1 MKAYLYA
8 SEEGA
13 AAGILAPRFIDI
25 ADLYRRG
32 FLNDDCT
39 VWVNAEAPDSSF
51 WALTDRSEYIHMHYA
66 VRPGY
71 VRRNTSGRLR
81 WGRTNDGSKDMP
93 EVDLEPQ
100 KLPGGSDTHVTLIVK
115 HRSPMESVKVIDGTV
130 IVPME
135 NGCWS
140 AGNQTVI
147 DLPAYVPVQ
156 RQLASEYEVNHARH
170 HGARFLMKTLSSA
183 NAEMLRNDLHLYAC
197 DIPAERLQEINGHMD
212 AVERYADSHVL
223 DLFGRYLSQRSG
235 PDAATLFEQMRQEY
249 ADRPAAELFGRL
261 RAETDRLHHGAGGA
275 DDQS

>member
-66 VRPGY
+66 TRPGY

-81 WGRTNDGSKDMP
+81 WGRTNDGSKDSP
-93 EVDLEPQ
+93 EVDLDPQ
-100 KLPGGSDTHVTLIVK
+100 KLPGGPDTHVTLIVK
-115 HRSPMESVKVIDGTV
+115 HRYPIELVKIIDSTAL
-130 IVPME
+130 VPME

-140 AGNQTVI
+140 LGNQTVI
-147 DLPAYVPVQ
+147 DLPAYVPVE
-156 RQLASEYEVNHARH
+156 RQVASEYEGNHARH
-170 HGARFLMKTLSSA
+170 HGARFLMKTLDA
-183 NAEMLRNDLHLYAC
+183 AKAEALRNNLHLYAC
-197 DIPAERLQEINGHMD
+197 ELPAERLQEINSHMD

-223 DLFGRYLSQRSG
+223 DLFGRYLGQHSG
-235 PDAATLFEQMRQEY
+235 PDAAELFGQLRVEY
-249 ADRPAAELFGRL
+249 ADKPAAELFGLL
-261 RAETDRLHHGAGGA
+261 RTETDRLHHGSDGA
-275 DDQS
+275 DDPS